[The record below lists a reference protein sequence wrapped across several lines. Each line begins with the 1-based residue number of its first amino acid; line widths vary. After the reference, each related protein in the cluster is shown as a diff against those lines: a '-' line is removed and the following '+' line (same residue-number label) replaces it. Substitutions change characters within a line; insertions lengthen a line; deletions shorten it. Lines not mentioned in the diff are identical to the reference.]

1 MTAPQTGFASVNGTR
16 LFYEVAG
23 HGQPLV
29 LIHGF
34 GLDHRLWDEQF
45 RDYARRF
52 RVLRYDLRGFGR
64 SDVPGDQPYQHA
76 DDLRALL
83 DHFGMDQAVLVG
95 LSLGGFVALNAGLSF
110 PSRVSALVLVAPF
123 LNGRAMSPEWD
134 AEVAPIWREARAL
147 GVEAAKE
154 RWHQIRLFEATR
166 AHPQAGPRLAAIN
179 SAWSGWQFLHRD
191 PENTPAPVNNRL
203 NEVRAPT
210 LIVIGERDLPDFQ
223 AIAREL
229 LAIPLARRA
238 TVPGA
243 GHLPPLEAPSLF
255 DALVLG
261 FLDALEP

>member
-1 MTAPQTGFASVNGTR
+1 LAPVNGTR

-52 RVLRYDLRGFGR
+52 RVLCYDLRGFGR
-64 SDVPGDQPYQHA
+64 SDAPADQPYQHA
-76 DDLRALL
+76 DDLRGLL
-83 DHFGMDQAVLVG
+83 DYFEMDQAILAG
-95 LSLGGFVALNAGLSF
+95 LSLGGFVALNAALSF
-110 PSRVSALVLVAPF
+110 PSRVSALVLAAPF
-123 LNGRAMSPEWD
+123 LNGRAMSPAWD

-147 GVEAAKE
+147 GAEATKQ
-154 RWHQIRLFEATR
+154 RWHHIRLFEAAR
-166 AHPQAGPRLAAIN
+166 AHPQAGPRLAAMT
-179 SAWSGWQFLHRD
+179 AGWSGWQFLHRD
-191 PENTPAPVNNRL
+191 PENTPAPINNRL
-203 NEVRAPT
+203 NEIRAPT
-210 LIVIGERDLPDFQ
+210 LIVVGERDLPDFQ

-229 LAIPLARRA
+229 LAIPLARLA
-238 TVPGA
+238 SIPGA

-261 FLDALEP
+261 FLGTLEP